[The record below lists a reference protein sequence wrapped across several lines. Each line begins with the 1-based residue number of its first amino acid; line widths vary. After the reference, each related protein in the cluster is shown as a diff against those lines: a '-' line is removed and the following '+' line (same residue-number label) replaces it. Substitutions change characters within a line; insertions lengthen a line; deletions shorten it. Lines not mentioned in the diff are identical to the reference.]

1 MLKLLLGS
9 FYFSFS
15 FCFCFQVKEDLRND
29 KRYKAVKHE
38 ERENLF
44 EEYVAELKA
53 AEVEAEQSSKAK
65 LEEQVCRYSELM

>member
-1 MLKLLLGS
+1 
-9 FYFSFS
+9 
-15 FCFCFQVKEDLRND
+15 VKEDLRND